1 MSVLHPTVIPQQSSE
16 ETRKAEALKRMNSD
30 VSNLL
35 ADIRAMRVEAE
46 HSKDQ
51 LPGGYPA
58 MLEKAETIV
67 GNFAFVEGIERG
79 KRQLPPAQ
87 KE

>member
-1 MSVLHPTVIPQQSSE
+1 MSVLHPTVIPKQNSDE
-16 ETRKAEALKRMNSD
+16 AMKAEALKRMHSG

-46 HSKDQ
+46 RSKGH

-58 MLEKAETIV
+58 MLERAETIV